1 MLHDPKF
8 WLSVAF
14 FIFIIFS
21 FKYILPFIVKMI
33 DDKVNFIANKI
44 REANEIKL
52 KAEKLLSE
60 AIKEKEE
67 AHLFVKKLISDSQNE
82 ISNMISSAK
91 KEIEDEFNKN
101 LSIAKNNIEDSEKM
115 AVIRIKEDIIS
126 SIIQKVENFV
136 ANNNDSIDVTTQKS
150 IEKIIS

>member
-1 MLHDPKF
+1 
-8 WLSVAF
+8 
-14 FIFIIFS
+14 
-21 FKYILPFIVKMI
+21 MI